1 MNRRQFLLAAGGLA
15 FAGISHA
22 AWRYWPDAGLINPCL
37 AEMPESVL
45 QHPTYR
51 QIWQGIRPEQV
62 WDSHVHLVGVGDA
75 SNQTW
80 FNPDMDSWSHPQ
92 LKLQKAF
99 YMNGTCADPANID
112 HSTVA
117 KMTQLVAA
125 MPAGVKLM
133 LFAFDWYRDGA
144 GQVLKENSIFHVSN
158 TYAAHIASQ
167 QPDRFEWVASIHPYR
182 PDALDALDQ
191 AYAGGARAIKWLPSG
206 MGIDPASGKCL
217 PFYKKLAA
225 MQLPIITHTGK
236 ESAVAGGEQTYGN
249 PLRMRQALDQGVKVV
264 LAHCASDGA
273 DEDLDHG
280 GRVVKSFD
288 LFTRMMDTPDYQPLL
303 HGDISATTL
312 INHAWVLPTLIARQ
326 DWHARLVNGSDYPL
340 PGIMPLTNI
349 NTLIA
354 NGWLASEH
362 QSFLVSLKQ
371 TNPLLYDF
379 ALKRLL
385 SINGQ
390 TFSTQVF
397 ETRPLFERHSS

>member
-15 FAGISHA
+15 VAGISHA
-22 AWRYWPDAGLINPCL
+22 AWRYWPDAGLSNPCL
-37 AEMPESVL
+37 AEIPDSVL
-45 QHPTYR
+45 QHPTYQ
-51 QIWQGIRPEQV
+51 QIWHGIRPEQV

-75 SNQTW
+75 SSETW

-133 LFAFDWYRDGA
+133 LFAFDWYRDGG

-158 TYAAHIASQ
+158 SYAAHIASQ

-191 AYAGGARAIKWLPSG
+191 AYAEGARAIKWLPSG
-206 MGIDPASGKCL
+206 MNIDPASSKCKS
-217 PFYKKLAA
+217 FYKKLAA
-225 MQLPIITHTGK
+225 MQMPIITHTGK

-280 GRVVKSFD
+280 GRAVKSFD
-288 LFTRMMDTPDYQPLL
+288 LFTRMMDTADYQPLL
-303 HGDISATTL
+303 YGDISATTL

-354 NGWLASEH
+354 NGWLAAEH

-371 TNPLLYDF
+371 ANPLIYDF

>member
-15 FAGISHA
+15 AAGISHA
-22 AWRYWPDAGLINPCL
+22 AWRYWPDAGLSNSCL
-37 AEMPESVL
+37 AEIPDSVL
-45 QHPTYR
+45 QHPTYQ
-51 QIWQGIRPEQV
+51 QIWHGIRPEQV

-75 SNQTW
+75 SAETW

-125 MPAGVKLM
+125 MPAVVKFM
-133 LFAFDWYRDGA
+133 LFAFDWYRDGG
-144 GQVLKENSIFHVSN
+144 GQVLKANSIFHVSN
-158 TYAAHIASQ
+158 SYAAHIASQ

-191 AYAGGARAIKWLPSG
+191 AYADGARAIKWLPSG
-206 MGIDPASGKCL
+206 MNIDPASSKCQ

-280 GRVVKSFD
+280 GRAVKSFD
-288 LFTRMMDTPDYQPLL
+288 LFTRMMDTADYQPLL
-303 HGDISATTL
+303 YGDISATTL

-354 NGWLASEH
+354 NGWLAAEH

-371 TNPLLYDF
+371 ANPLIYDF

>member
-1 MNRRQFLLAAGGLA
+1 MNRRQFLMAAGGLA
-15 FAGISHA
+15 IAGVSHA

-37 AEMPESVL
+37 PEMPSSLL
-45 QHPTYR
+45 QHPTY
-51 QIWQGIRPEQV
+51 QQVWQGVRPDQV
-62 WDSHVHLVGVGDA
+62 WDAHVHLVGVGDA
-75 SNQTW
+75 SDETW
-80 FNPDMDSWSHPQ
+80 FNPDMDSGWHPQ

-99 YMNGTCADPANID
+99 YMNGTCADPAHID
-112 HSTVA
+112 DSTVT
-117 KMTQLVAA
+117 KMTQLIST

-133 LFAFDWYRDGA
+133 LFAFDWYRDEA
-144 GQVLKENSIFHVSN
+144 GKILKTPSIFHVSN

-167 QPDRFEWVASIHPYR
+167 LPERFEWVASIHPYR

-191 AYAGGARAIKWLPSG
+191 AYETGARAIKWLPSG
-206 MGIDPASGKCL
+206 MGIDPASKKCTA
-217 PFYKKLAA
+217 FYNKLAD

-236 ESAVAGGEQTYGN
+236 ESAVAGGDQTFGN

-264 LAHCASDGA
+264 LAHCASDGSDA
-273 DEDLDHG
+273 DLDHG
-280 GRVVKSFD
+280 GREVKSFD
-288 LFTRMMDTPDYQPLL
+288 LFTRMMDNADYQSLL
-303 HGDISATTL
+303 YGDISATTL

-349 NTLIA
+349 NTLIT

-362 QSFLVSLKQ
+362 QPFLLGLKQ
-371 TNPLLYDF
+371 ANPLLYDF

-390 TFSTQVF
+390 TFSANVF
-397 ETRPLFERHSS
+397 ETRSLFERHA

>member
-15 FAGISHA
+15 AAGISHA
-22 AWRYWPDAGLINPCL
+22 AWRYWPDAGLINPCQ
-37 AEMPESVL
+37 AEMPDSLL

-51 QIWQGIRPEQV
+51 QIWQGIRPDQV

-75 SNQTW
+75 STETW
-80 FNPDMDSWSHPQ
+80 FNPDMDSWAHPQ

-133 LFAFDWYRDGA
+133 LFAFDWYRDGG
-144 GQVLKENSIFHVSN
+144 GQVLKANSIFHVSN
-158 TYAAHIASQ
+158 SYAAHIASQ

-182 PDALDALDQ
+182 LDALDALDQ
-191 AYAGGARAIKWLPSG
+191 AYASGARAIKWLPSG
-206 MGIDPASGKCL
+206 MGIDPASSKCK
-217 PFYKKLAA
+217 PFYQKLAA

-249 PLRMRQALDQGVKVV
+249 PLRMRPALDQGVKVV

-273 DEDLDHG
+273 DKDLDHG

-288 LFTRMMDTPDYQPLL
+288 LFTRMMDTADYQPLL
-303 HGDISATTL
+303 YGDISATTL

-354 NGWLASEH
+354 NGWLAKEH

-371 TNPLLYDF
+371 ANPLLYDF

>member
-1 MNRRQFLLAAGGLA
+1 
-15 FAGISHA
+15 
-22 AWRYWPDAGLINPCL
+22 
-37 AEMPESVL
+37 
-45 QHPTYR
+45 
-51 QIWQGIRPEQV
+51 
-62 WDSHVHLVGVGDA
+62 
-75 SNQTW
+75 
-80 FNPDMDSWSHPQ
+80 
-92 LKLQKAF
+92 
-99 YMNGTCADPANID
+99 
-112 HSTVA
+112 
-117 KMTQLVAA
+117 
-125 MPAGVKLM
+125 
-133 LFAFDWYRDGA
+133 
-144 GQVLKENSIFHVSN
+144 
-158 TYAAHIASQ
+158 
-167 QPDRFEWVASIHPYR
+167 
-182 PDALDALDQ
+182 
-191 AYAGGARAIKWLPSG
+191 
-206 MGIDPASGKCL
+206 
-217 PFYKKLAA
+217 
-225 MQLPIITHTGK
+225 LPIITHTGK

-249 PLRMRQALDQGVKVV
+249 PLRMRPALDQGVKVV

-288 LFTRMMDTPDYQPLL
+288 LFTRMMDTPDYLPLL
-303 HGDISATTL
+303 YGDISATTL

-354 NGWLASEH
+354 NGWLAKEH

-371 TNPLLYDF
+371 ANPLLYDF